1 LETLK
6 LVDVQTNKQYNDNDW
21 KTLSEAVK
29 IANGLGKEI
38 SKGTIRNR
46 MKSNKVTW
54 KKDVYKVV
62 YMPDVMDIKLQRKNV
77 VKDVVKD
84 VVDINVQDV
93 QDVLKL
99 ENFRDRY
106 YFMDQD
112 SKILKFRHI
121 GTVEAK
127 PEGEEY
133 KEGESWKFDTTTN
146 EELLFMEHESWVYI
160 WAERVEYSIV
170 VKIGETGDRLAYRG
184 TTEEAFDGYLC
195 SPREG
200 AQGRMNSSM
209 NKKSIGQTDMVMR
222 NSLNKSAS
230 RGLVSLYA
238 IPLPI
243 EQNGSVNGRVI
254 PAKYNTAVEKFILDD
269 VKKRTGMLPSRNRN
283 KS

>member
-1 LETLK
+1 MEVIK
-6 LVDVQTNKQYNDNDW
+6 LDDVQTDKQYNDW
-21 KTLSEAVK
+21 EILSEAVK
-29 IANGLGKEI
+29 IVKRLGKEI

-46 MKSNKVTW
+46 MQSEEVTW
-54 KKDVYKVV
+54 KKDVYGNIVV
-62 YMPDVMDIKLQRKNV
+62 YMPDVMDIKLRRKNV
-77 VKDVVKD
+77 SRNNVVNID
-84 VVDINVQDV
+84 VQDV

-127 PEGEEY
+127 PEGKEY
-133 KEGESWKFDTTTN
+133 EEGERWKFDTTTN

-160 WAERVEYSIV
+160 WVERVEYSTV

-209 NKKSIGQTDMVMR
+209 NKKSRGQTDMIMR

-243 EQNGSVNGRVI
+243 EQNGWVNGRVI
-254 PAKYNTAVEKFILDD
+254 PAKYNTAVEKFMLDD